1 MAKEALEER
10 GNTDSLKELVTVCE
24 ELKEEDFTADTW
36 KVFENALDAAKAIVA
51 DNSDSNQTQVDA
63 AKEALQKAKDDLKE
77 AEKPVNRSKLEEAY
91 NKYKDLKNDG
101 YTENSWKTFKNA
113 LDAAKAV
120 LEYEDAT
127 AEQVDAALAQLEKAV
142 SGLKKAPIDGSG
154 NNQGAQNNN
163 QKPST
168 GGSGSN
174 GSVKT
179 GDSSDVMLWGI
190 FAAAALMAGVVV
202 KKKKA

>member
-1 MAKEALEER
+1 MQQKQLLQI
-10 GNTDSLKELVTVCE
+10 TVT
-24 ELKEEDFTADTW
+24 
-36 KVFENALDAAKAIVA
+36 AIR
-51 DNSDSNQTQVDA
+51 QVDA

-127 AEQVDAALAQLEKAV
+127 AEQQLLWLA
-142 SGLKKAPIDGSG
+142 
-154 NNQGAQNNN
+154 
-163 QKPST
+163 
-168 GGSGSN
+168 
-174 GSVKT
+174 
-179 GDSSDVMLWGI
+179 
-190 FAAAALMAGVVV
+190 
-202 KKKKA
+202 